1 MALEAGKSVDCKEQR
16 GRIGVHVI
24 GRRAEFAPQIHF
36 NQRTRR
42 VVIVGKFYKSNGVA
56 ESLLQYFG
64 LG

>member
-1 MALEAGKSVDCKEQR
+1 MALETGKSVDCKEQR
-16 GRIGVHVI
+16 GCISIYLVG
-24 GRRAEFAPQIHF
+24 GRAEFAPQIHF